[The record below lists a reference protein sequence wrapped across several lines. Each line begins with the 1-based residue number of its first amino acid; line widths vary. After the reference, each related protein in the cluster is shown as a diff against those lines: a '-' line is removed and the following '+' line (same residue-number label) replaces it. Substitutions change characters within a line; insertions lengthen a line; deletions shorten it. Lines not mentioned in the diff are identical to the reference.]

1 MALITVAALAGCAGD
16 ETPAPSEESSQPT
29 ITAPPPTQPASP
41 SSEEPELEFDDI
53 DTSDWRTAE
62 AQDGRGSL
70 KVPAGWGWNWEYQVP
85 AGVPDGQ
92 YLDDVTLTQGGRDML
107 ALRDSQNPPP
117 QCSGDGEA
125 VLLDSAELPADG
137 DYTYVAIAVPSDD
150 GVQFGAGVIETDRVT
165 KDTCGVSFY
174 IGDELPYMVATTAVL
189 PDPQLSDDWQ
199 FDSMDDVTEYLGEDE
214 FASIRASLLSFQPP
228 A

>member
-1 MALITVAALAGCAGD
+1 MAFIAVAGLVGCAGGD
-16 ETPAPSEESSQPT
+16 EPAPTEESSTPT

-41 SSEEPELEFDDI
+41 TPTEPEIEFEDI
-53 DTSDWRTAE
+53 DTSDWRTAN

-92 YLDDVTLTQGGRDML
+92 YLDTVILTQGGRDL
-107 ALRDSQNPPP
+107 ISLRDAQNPPP

-125 VLLDSAELPADG
+125 VLLDSAELPADS
-137 DYTYVAIAVPSDD
+137 DFTYVAIAVPGDD
-150 GVQFGAGVIETDRVT
+150 GVQFGAGVIETERVT
-165 KDTCGVSFY
+165 EDTCGVSFY
-174 IGDELPYMVATTAVL
+174 VTDDLPYMVATTAIL
-189 PDPQLSDDWQ
+189 PNDDL
-199 FDSMDDVTEYLGEDE
+199 DDHWSFESIDEVTDYMGDE
-214 FASIRASLLSFQPP
+214 EFGNIRASLLSFQPP